1 MASLINWRLRGS
13 LRSPKWRAFSQAK
26 KSQETRLCCSGT
38 RMTPLS
44 FSQCWGVRRQKISMR
59 PRHQLWP
66 GTASIEGRKSCRE
79 AKHRKELI
87 MRVIDSNR
95 HKSDF
100 FFFIFQFNLAF
111 TAQIQVTRQTDDEAR
126 LQMKVMNIHKAAW
139 YSTIVSA
146 ALSCTDKRDV
156 RV

>member
-1 MASLINWRLRGS
+1 
-13 LRSPKWRAFSQAK
+13 
-26 KSQETRLCCSGT
+26 
-38 RMTPLS
+38 
-44 FSQCWGVRRQKISMR
+44 
-59 PRHQLWP
+59 
-66 GTASIEGRKSCRE
+66 
-79 AKHRKELI
+79 

>member
-1 MASLINWRLRGS
+1 MASLTNLLSSGS

-44 FSQCWGVRRQKISMR
+44 FSQCWRVRRQKINKHLR
-59 PRHQLWP
+59 QQLWP
-66 GTASIEGRKSCRE
+66 GTEFIEGRKSCGE

-87 MRVIDSNR
+87 MNR
-95 HKSDF
+95 RKSDF

-126 LQMKVMNIHKAAW
+126 LQGKEMNIHKAAW
-139 YSTIVSA
+139 YSTSVSA
-146 ALSCTDKRDV
+146 ALSCTDKRDA